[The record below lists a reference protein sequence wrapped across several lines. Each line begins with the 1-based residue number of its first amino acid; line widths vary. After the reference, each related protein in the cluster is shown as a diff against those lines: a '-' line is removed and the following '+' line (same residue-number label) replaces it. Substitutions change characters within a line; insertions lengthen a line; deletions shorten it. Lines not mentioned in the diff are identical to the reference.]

1 MKIRKANRRDL
12 PLVINILRRKNL
24 PHEDIPSRLD
34 CTFIAHSGGEV
45 VGIGGVEILGRHG
58 LLRYL
63 VARESP
69 EAKDSGRHSGLEKHA
84 SSRDMEE
91 FTY

>member
-1 MKIRKANRRDL
+1 MKTSL
-12 PLVINILRRKNL
+12 PGWTACLSLT
-24 PHEDIPSRLD
+24 P
-34 CTFIAHSGGEV
+34 AEV
-45 VGIGGVEILGRHG
+45 VVIGGVEILGRHG

>member
-1 MKIRKANRRDL
+1 MKTSL
-12 PLVINILRRKNL
+12 PGWTA
-24 PHEDIPSRLD
+24 RLSL
-34 CTFIAHSGGEV
+34 TPEEV
-45 VGIGGVEILGRHG
+45 VVIGGVEILGRHG